1 MSETVFAFTLF
12 LLSNC
17 HCVSS
22 NVCPS
27 QTVTLTS
34 SCYWPSISYASI
46 QKRITCIYKVL
57 YVSLPL
63 YLCDTLHFCD
73 QVFPLDW
80 SFFLSFLFIS
90 YYLAECLQLQESRAT
105 TIMSLFI
112 SHGSVDLLSS
122 ARWFLICFIQLV
134 TDDNLGRNHQEH
146 FFTYLFSNVCWLSA
160 ETPAGAVA
168 RTPTYNYFYIK
179 CGEL

>member
-1 MSETVFAFTLF
+1 MLLAFYQLCKYLEKNCLHLQSPICQPTFIFMWYITLLWF
-12 LLSNC
+12 SLS
-17 HCVSS
+17 SR
-22 NVCPS
+22 
-27 QTVTLTS
+27 LE
-34 SCYWPSISYASI
+34 
-46 QKRITCIYKVL
+46 
-57 YVSLPL
+57 
-63 YLCDTLHFCD
+63 FC
-73 QVFPLDW
+73 
-80 SFFLSFLFIS
+80 LSFPFIS
-90 YYLAECLQLQESRAT
+90 YYLAESLQLQESWTT

-112 SHGSVDLLSS
+112 SHGSGDLLSS

-179 CGEL
+179 CGELWKNR